1 MAADDHY
8 LKQELYALIRRD
20 DQVLTFLLDGPV
32 DGLWFW
38 DVDDP
43 EEEWVSA
50 PFWRLLG
57 YDPASKAS
65 KASAWHG
72 IIDPDDLAA
81 AMDAFAAHCD
91 DAAIPFDQTL
101 RYRHANGTWIP
112 VRCRGL
118 AIRDA
123 AGKPMRMLGVHAR
136 LDDPRAAVVVRH
148 GADAPAEEPARPAL
162 VDAAALLR
170 QLEPVMARV
179 LGPRIPLKLRLD
191 DGLPPLRVDP
201 VRLQV
206 ALLNLVENARDAM
219 ADGGFLIVEAIPH
232 TSRGE
237 QVRPGQTLP
246 AGDYLRLTVSDTGR
260 GMDAE
265 VAAQA
270 LRPMFTACADG
281 GHAGMGL
288 TVAHQVALEAGGDI
302 KLRSAPDQGTSVDLL
317 LPSAQSCAQ
326 ADQPAPRP
334 SQPNAEAPPEPAGPL
349 RILVVEDDPMVL
361 KHVSSLVTSLGYA
374 VRTATNA
381 AEALALIEADR
392 GVDLLL
398 TDIMM
403 PGGRNGSELARA
415 AAELVPDLRVMYMS
429 GYVRDVMAPLGDGR
443 REALMIAK
451 PFRPA
456 ELAARIEQALID

>member
-1 MAADDHY
+1 
-8 LKQELYALIRRD
+8 
-20 DQVLTFLLDGPV
+20 
-32 DGLWFW
+32 
-38 DVDDP
+38 
-43 EEEWVSA
+43 
-50 PFWRLLG
+50 
-57 YDPASKAS
+57 
-65 KASAWHG
+65 
-72 IIDPDDLAA
+72 
-81 AMDAFAAHCD
+81 MDAFAVHCD
-91 DAAIPFDQTL
+91 QPAIPFDQTL
-101 RYRHANGTWIP
+101 RYRHANGTWVP

-123 AGKPMRMLGVHAR
+123 AGKPVRMLGVHAHM
-136 LDDPRAAVVVRH
+136 DDPRAAVTMRH
-148 GADAPAEEPARPAL
+148 GADALVEESALARARAPALPAL

-219 ADGGFLIVEAIPH
+219 ADGGFLIVEAMPH

-246 AGDYLRLTVSDTGR
+246 AGDYLRLTVSDTGC

-270 LRPMFTACADG
+270 LRPMFTACAAG

-288 TVAHQVALEAGGDI
+288 TVAHEVALEAGGDI

-317 LPSAQSCAQ
+317 LPSARSCTQ
-326 ADQPAPRP
+326 ADQRTPRP
-334 SQPNAEAPPEPAGPL
+334 SQPNAEASSEPAGPS

-403 PGGRNGSELARA
+403 PGGKNGSELARA

-443 REALMIAK
+443 REALMISK